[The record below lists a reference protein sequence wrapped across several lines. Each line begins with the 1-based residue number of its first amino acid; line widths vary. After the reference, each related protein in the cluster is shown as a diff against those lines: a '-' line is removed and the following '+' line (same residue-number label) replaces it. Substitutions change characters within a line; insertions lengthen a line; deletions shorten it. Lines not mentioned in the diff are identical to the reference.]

1 MRIYEVMEWFQVGA
15 ILSQKF
21 ENLLNLA
28 LETPE
33 AVRVHTG
40 NLNVG
45 YDTNE
50 RTWEVIVKYHDSIGF
65 LVDYG
70 ILVEELIAGY
80 AILTVPEGLVESLS
94 QVEQIEYVEMP
105 KRYFYGAELPGE
117 NSCVYPVSLGD
128 VGLSGKGVLV
138 TVIDSGIAYE
148 REDFRK
154 TDGST
159 RIVALWDQTLVPEGE
174 RRSPEGFVTGVE
186 FTEVQINEALAV
198 GDADGVG
205 GIGSGFGIVS
215 SRDVS
220 GHGTA
225 VAGIAAGSRVVLTDG
240 VNVAGIPSTG
250 GVYQG
255 IAPESDLLVVK
266 LGEANESGF
275 PKTTEIMRAVT
286 YAVKKGIS
294 RSQPVVVNL
303 SFGNTYGSHDGTSLL
318 ERFLDNAAEIGRT
331 VICVGAGNEGAS
343 NGHFK
348 GNIRDSRVVEIT
360 VGEYERDLSIQF
372 WNRYSDVFRV
382 SLRSPGG
389 EIVQLTDTVNARKEE
404 FAVEGTRVLVYRGE
418 PKPYSVLQETYF
430 DLSPLGERN
439 YIASGIWS
447 LEVEAEA
454 GTTGQY
460 DVYLPGT
467 EARNSRTGILRA
479 TPETT
484 LTIPSTAQK
493 IVTVGAYDSVYEQY
507 ANFSGRGTPQ
517 VSREE
522 NIVVSG
528 FIKPDLVAPGVDII
542 APDVLG
548 GYRNVT
554 GTSFATPIVS
564 GSAALMIEWGIVRGN
579 DIYLYG
585 EKVKAY
591 LRRGA
596 QSLRGENFYP
606 NERVGFG
613 KLCLEESI
621 PNK

>member
-1 MRIYEVMEWFQVGA
+1 M
-15 ILSQKF
+15 SQKF

-33 AVRVHTG
+33 EVRVRTG

-45 YDTNE
+45 YEAEN

-80 AILTVPEGLVESLS
+80 AILTVPEELVELLTE
-94 QVEQIEYVEMP
+94 VEEIEYVEKP
-105 KRYFYGAELPGE
+105 KRYFFGAELPGE
-117 NSCVYPVSLGD
+117 NSCIYPVALGD
-128 VGLSGKGVLV
+128 LGLYGEGVLV
-138 TVIDSGIAYE
+138 AVIDSGIAYE
-148 REDFRK
+148 RMDFRK
-154 TDGST
+154 QDGST
-159 RIVALWDQTLVPEGE
+159 RIVALWDQTLVPSGE
-174 RRSPEGFVTGVE
+174 QRVPEGFTIGVE
-186 FTEVQINEALAV
+186 FTEEQINEALEVGEAV
-198 GDADGVG
+198 GMQNA
-205 GIGSGFGIVS
+205 FEIVP

-225 VAGIAAGSRVVLTDG
+225 VAGIASGSRVVLTGG
-240 VNVAGIPSTG
+240 VNVGGTQMVGGI
-250 GVYQG
+250 YRG
-255 IAPESDLLVVK
+255 IAPESDLLIVK
-266 LGEANESGF
+266 LGDASESGF

-286 YAVKKGIS
+286 YAVKKGIA
-294 RSQPVVVNL
+294 RKQPLVVNL

-331 VICVGAGNEGAS
+331 VICVGAGNEGTS
-343 NGHFK
+343 NGHFV

-360 VGEYERDLSIQF
+360 VGEYEQNLSIQF
-372 WNRYSDVFRV
+372 WNRYGDVFRV

-389 EIVQLTDTVNARKEE
+389 DIIQLTDTVNARKEE
-404 FAVEGTRVLVYRGE
+404 FAAEGTRVLVYKGE

-430 DLSPLGERN
+430 DLSPLEEQN
-439 YIASGIWS
+439 YINSGIWQ
-447 LEVEAEA
+447 LEVEAINAEA
-454 GTTGQY
+454 VQY

-479 TPETT
+479 TPKTT
-484 LTIPSTAQK
+484 LTIPSTSQK
-493 IVTVGAYDSVYEQY
+493 IVTVGAYDTVYEQY
-507 ANFSGRGTPQ
+507 ADFSGRGTPQ

-522 NIVVSG
+522 SVVVSS
-528 FIKPDLVAPGVDII
+528 FVKPDLVAPGVDII

-564 GSAALMIEWGIVRGN
+564 GSVALMMEWGIVRGN
-579 DIYLYG
+579 DTYLYG

-591 LRRGA
+591 LRQGA
-596 QSLRGENFYP
+596 QPLRGESFYP

-613 KLCLEESI
+613 KLCLMESI
-621 PNK
+621 PSI

>member
-1 MRIYEVMEWFQVGA
+1 M
-15 ILSQKF
+15 SQKF

-33 AVRVHTG
+33 EIRVRTG

-45 YDTNE
+45 YETENQ
-50 RTWEVIVKYHDSIGF
+50 TWEVIVKYHDSISF

-80 AILTVPEGLVESLS
+80 AILTVPEDLVELLV
-94 QVEQIEYVEMP
+94 QVEQIEYVEKT
-105 KRYFYGAELPGE
+105 KRYYFGAELPGE
-117 NSCVYPVSLGD
+117 NSCVYPVSLGEN
-128 VGLSGKGVLV
+128 GLKGEGVLV
-138 TVIDSGIAYE
+138 AVIDSGIAYE
-148 REDFRK
+148 RNDFRRQ
-154 TDGST
+154 DGST
-159 RIVALWDQTLVPEGE
+159 RIVELWDQTLVPDEE
-174 RRSPEGFVTGVE
+174 RRPPEGFVTGVE
-186 FTEVQINEALAV
+186 FSEAQINEALETGMIA
-198 GDADGVG
+198 GMP
-205 GIGSGFGIVS
+205 SGFQIVP

-225 VAGIAAGSRVVLTDG
+225 VAGIAGGSFVRLTGG
-240 VNVAGIPSTG
+240 VNVGGTQVTG
-250 GVYQG
+250 VVYQG
-255 IAPESDLLVVK
+255 IASESDLLIVK
-266 LGEANESGF
+266 LGDTKESGF

-286 YAVKKGIS
+286 YAVKKGIA
-294 RSQPVVVNL
+294 RSQPLVVNL

-331 VICVGAGNEGAS
+331 VICVGAGNEGDA
-343 NGHFK
+343 NGHFT
-348 GNIRDSRVVEIT
+348 GNIKDTRMVEIT

-372 WNRYSDVFRV
+372 WNRYSDVFRLI
-382 SLRSPGG
+382 LRSPGG
-389 EIVQLTDTVNARKEE
+389 EIIQLTDTVNAGKEE
-404 FAVEGTRVLVYRGE
+404 FVAGGTRVLVYKGE

-430 DLSPLGERN
+430 DLSPLGDRN
-439 YIASGIWS
+439 YITSGIWQ
-447 LEVEAEA
+447 LEVEEVSSR
-454 GTTGQY
+454 TGQF

-479 TPETT
+479 TPEAT
-484 LTIPSTAQK
+484 LTIPSTSQK
-493 IVTVGAYDSVYEQY
+493 VVTVGAYNSVFEQY
-507 ANFSGRGTPQ
+507 ADFSGRGTNQ

-522 NIVVSG
+522 SLVLSS

-564 GSAALMIEWGIVRGN
+564 GCAALMMEWGIVRGN
-579 DIYLYG
+579 DPYLYG

-596 QSLRGENFYP
+596 GPLRGEFFYP

-613 KLCLEESI
+613 KLCLAESI
-621 PNK
+621 PERNN

>member
-1 MRIYEVMEWFQVGA
+1 M
-15 ILSQKF
+15 SQKF

-33 AVRVHTG
+33 AVRVRTG

-45 YDTNE
+45 YEAKE

-80 AILTVPEGLVESLS
+80 AILTVPEALVELLS
-94 QVEQIEYVEMP
+94 WVEQIEYVEKP
-105 KRYFYGAELPGE
+105 KRYFFGAELPGE
-117 NSCVYPVSLGD
+117 NSCVYPVSLGEE
-128 VGLSGKGVLV
+128 GLKGEGVLV
-138 TVIDSGIAYE
+138 AVIDSGIAYE
-148 REDFRK
+148 RSDFRK
-154 TDGST
+154 PDGST
-159 RIVALWDQTLVPEGE
+159 RIVALWDQTLEPEGE
-174 RRSPEGFVTGVE
+174 QRPPEGFVTGVE
-186 FTEVQINEALAV
+186 FTEEQINEALRV
-198 GDADGVG
+198 EDEG
-205 GIGSGFGIVS
+205 GERSGFEIVP

-225 VAGIAAGSRVVLTDG
+225 VAGIAAGSPVALTGG
-240 VNVAGIPSTG
+240 VNVGGTQFAD

-255 IAPESDLLVVK
+255 IATESDLLIVK
-266 LGEANESGF
+266 LGDASESGF

-286 YAVKKGIS
+286 YAVKKGVE
-294 RSQPVVVNL
+294 RGQPLVVNL

-343 NGHFK
+343 NGHFA

-372 WNRYSDVFRV
+372 WNRFSDVFRV

-389 EIVQLTDTVNARKEE
+389 EIIQLTDTVNAGKEE
-404 FAVEGTRVLVYRGE
+404 FVVEGTRVLVYRGE

-439 YIASGIWS
+439 YIASGIWQ
-447 LEVEAEA
+447 LEVEAVSSR
-454 GTTGQY
+454 TGQY

-467 EARNSRTGILRA
+467 EARNDRTGILRA

-484 LTIPSTAQK
+484 LTIPSTSGK
-493 IVTVGAYDSVYEQY
+493 IVTVGAYDTVYEQY
-507 ANFSGRGTPQ
+507 ADFSGRGTPQ

-522 NIVVSG
+522 SIVVSG
-528 FIKPDLVAPGVDII
+528 FIKPDLVAPGVNII
-542 APDVLG
+542 ALDVLG

-564 GSAALMIEWGIVRGN
+564 GSVALMMEWGIVRGN
-579 DIYLYG
+579 DVYLYG

-596 QSLRGENFYP
+596 QPLRGESIYP

-613 KLCLEESI
+613 KLCLRESI
-621 PNK
+621 PKRSPSAVPLFMAPVIY

>member
-1 MRIYEVMEWFQVGA
+1 MRIYKVMNWLQVGKT
-15 ILSQKF
+15 LSQKF
-21 ENLLNLA
+21 ENLFNLA

-33 AVRVHTG
+33 DVRVRTG

-45 YDTNE
+45 YNTEE

-80 AILTVPEGLVESLS
+80 AILTVPENLVESLG
-94 QVEQIEYVEMP
+94 QVEQIEYVEKP

-117 NSCVYPVSLGD
+117 NSCVYPVNLGEM
-128 VGLSGKGVLV
+128 GLSGTDVLV
-138 TVIDSGIAYE
+138 AVLDSGIAYE
-148 REDFRK
+148 RADFRK
-154 TDGST
+154 EDGST
-159 RIVALWDQTLVPEGE
+159 RIVALWDQTLVSEGE
-174 RRSPEGFVTGVE
+174 QRPPEGFVTGIE
-186 FTEVQINEALAV
+186 FSEDQINQALEAEDESGERRV
-198 GDADGVG
+198 GN
-205 GIGSGFGIVS
+205 GFGIVP

-225 VAGIAAGSRVVLTDG
+225 VAGIAAGSPVALTG
-240 VNVAGIPSTG
+240 TVNVFGAQSAG

-255 IAPESDLLVVK
+255 IAPESDLLIVK
-266 LGEANESGF
+266 LGEASEDGF

-286 YAVKKGIS
+286 YAVKKGIA
-294 RSQPVVVNL
+294 RNQPLVVNL

-331 VICVGAGNEGAS
+331 VICVGAGNEGSS
-343 NGHFK
+343 NGHFV
-348 GNIRDSRVVEIT
+348 GNIRDLREVEIT

-372 WNRYSDVFRV
+372 WNRYSDDFRV

-389 EIVQLTDTVNARKEE
+389 EIVELTDTVNARKEE
-404 FAVEGTRVLVYRGE
+404 FVVEGTRVLVYKGE

-430 DLSPLGERN
+430 DLSPIGGRN
-439 YIASGIWS
+439 YIAGGIWS

-454 GTTGQY
+454 GATGQY

-467 EARNSRTGILRA
+467 EARNGRTGILRA

-484 LTIPSTAQK
+484 LTIPSTSQK
-493 IVTVGAYDSVYEQY
+493 IVTVGAYNSVYEQY
-507 ANFSGRGTPQ
+507 VDFSGRGTPQ

-522 NIVVSG
+522 TIVVSS

-564 GSAALMIEWGIVRGN
+564 GSAALMMEWGIVKGN
-579 DIYLYG
+579 DAYLYG

-596 QSLRGENFYP
+596 QPLRGEQFYP

-613 KLCLEESI
+613 KLCLKESI
-621 PNK
+621 PDK

>member
-1 MRIYEVMEWFQVGA
+1 M
-15 ILSQKF
+15 SQKF
-21 ENLLNLA
+21 ENILNLA

-33 AVRVHTG
+33 AVRVRTG

-45 YDTNE
+45 YDARE
-50 RTWEVIVKYHDSIGF
+50 RVWEVIVKYHGDIGF
-65 LVDYG
+65 LVEYG

-80 AILTVPEGLVESLS
+80 AILTVPEDLVELLG
-94 QVEQIEYVEMP
+94 QVEQIEYVEKP
-105 KRYFYGAELPGE
+105 KRYFYGAELPGG
-117 NSCVYPVSLGD
+117 NSCVYPVSLGEL
-128 VGLSGKGVLV
+128 GLSGTGVLV
-138 TVIDSGIAYE
+138 AVIDSGIAYE
-148 REDFRK
+148 RAEFRK
-154 TDGST
+154 ADGST

-174 RRSPEGFVTGVE
+174 QKAPEGFLTGVE
-186 FTEVQINEALAV
+186 FTERQINEALEA
-198 GDADGVG
+198 GSAG
-205 GIGSGFGIVS
+205 GNGGAFKIVP

-225 VAGIAAGSRVVLTDG
+225 VAGIAAGSRVALTGG
-240 VNVAGIPSTG
+240 VNVPGVQSVG

-255 IAPESDLLVVK
+255 IAPQSDLLIVK
-266 LGEANESGF
+266 LGETSADGF

-286 YAVKKGIS
+286 YAVKKGIA
-294 RSQPVVVNL
+294 RNQPLVVNL

-318 ERFLDNAAEIGRT
+318 ERFLDNATEIGRT

-343 NGHFK
+343 NGHFV
-348 GNIRDSRVVEIT
+348 GNIRDSREVEIT

-382 SLRSPGG
+382 RLVSPGG
-389 EIVQLTDTVNARKEE
+389 EMVQLTDTVNARKEE
-404 FAVEGTRVLVYRGE
+404 FAVEGTRVLVYKGE

-430 DLSPLGERN
+430 DLSPLGEKN
-439 YIASGIWS
+439 YIASGIWR
-447 LEVEAEA
+447 LEVEGEA

-467 EARNSRTGILRA
+467 EARNGRTGILRA
-479 TPETT
+479 IPETT
-484 LTIPSTAQK
+484 LTIPSTSQK
-493 IVTVGAYDSVYEQY
+493 IVTVGAYDSIYEQY
-507 ANFSGRGTPQ
+507 ADFSGRGAPQ

-522 NIVVSG
+522 SIVVSS

-564 GSAALMIEWGIVRGN
+564 GSVALMMEWGIVRGN
-579 DIYLYG
+579 DPYLYG

-596 QSLRGENFYP
+596 QELRGESFYP

-621 PNK
+621 PN

>member
-1 MRIYEVMEWFQVGA
+1 M
-15 ILSQKF
+15 SQKF

-33 AVRVHTG
+33 EIRVRTG

-45 YDTNE
+45 YEAENQ
-50 RTWEVIVKYHDSIGF
+50 TWEMIVKYHDSISF

-80 AILTVPEGLVESLS
+80 AILTVPEDLVELLV
-94 QVEQIEYVEMP
+94 QVEQIEYVEKP
-105 KRYFYGAELPGE
+105 KRYFFGAELPGE
-117 NSCVYPVSLGD
+117 NSCVYPVSLGEN
-128 VGLSGKGVLV
+128 GLRGEGVLV
-138 TVIDSGIAYE
+138 AVIDSGIAYE
-148 REDFRK
+148 KNDFRK
-154 TDGST
+154 QDGST
-159 RIVALWDQTLVPEGE
+159 RIVELWDQTLVPDEE
-174 RRSPEGFVTGVE
+174 RRPPEGFVTGVE
-186 FTEVQINEALAV
+186 FSEAQINEALETGMIA
-198 GDADGVG
+198 GMP
-205 GIGSGFGIVS
+205 SGFQIVP

-225 VAGIAAGSRVVLTDG
+225 VAGIAAGSSVRLTGG
-240 VNVAGIPSTG
+240 VNVGGIQVTG
-250 GVYQG
+250 VVYQG
-255 IAPESDLLVVK
+255 IASESDLLIVK
-266 LGEANESGF
+266 LGDTKESGF

-286 YAVKKGIS
+286 YAVKKGIA
-294 RSQPVVVNL
+294 RSQPLVVNL

-331 VICVGAGNEGAS
+331 VICVGAGNEGDA
-343 NGHFK
+343 NGHFT
-348 GNIRDSRVVEIT
+348 GNIKDTRMVEIT

-372 WNRYSDVFRV
+372 WNRYSDVFRLI
-382 SLRSPGG
+382 LRSPGG
-389 EIVQLTDTVNARKEE
+389 EIIQLTDTVNAGKEE
-404 FAVEGTRVLVYRGE
+404 FVAEGTRILVYKGE

-430 DLSPLGERN
+430 DLSPLGDRN
-439 YIASGIWS
+439 YITSGIWQ
-447 LEVEAEA
+447 LEVEEVSSR
-454 GTTGQY
+454 TGQY

-479 TPETT
+479 TPEAT
-484 LTIPSTAQK
+484 LTIPSTSQK
-493 IVTVGAYDSVYEQY
+493 VVTVGAYNSVFEQY
-507 ANFSGRGTPQ
+507 ADFSGRGTNQ

-522 NIVVSG
+522 SLVLSS

-564 GSAALMIEWGIVRGN
+564 GCAALMMEWGIVKGN
-579 DIYLYG
+579 DPYLYG

-596 QSLRGENFYP
+596 GPLRGESFYP

-613 KLCLEESI
+613 KLCLAESI
-621 PNK
+621 PERNN